1 MTNHR
6 AAVPPLGGLALL
18 TLSSLVACSGAGGS
32 PSAKPERQAIVVRTA
47 PVTVRDVVYR
57 IQALGSLEPDELT
70 RITAQVEG
78 AVSEVVF
85 REGDRVTPATVLLRI
100 DPERYRLETERA
112 EAALHQAEADAERSE
127 ADLKRREELAQSRLV
142 APEELAR
149 SRQETAR
156 LRAVAE
162 AARVARAIAEQNLQ
176 RSEVRPAAAGVI
188 NTRTVD
194 TGQFVKT
201 GDLLATLVDTTRLR
215 LRFRVSDAESLSAH
229 EGAEVT
235 FRVSALGGRD
245 FPARI
250 YHVGQVADPVSRQ
263 VEVLAWV
270 RNPGVLKPGFFAEVT
285 LPGQSKNQ
293 ALVVPEGAVLASEQ
307 GFIAYVVDGGTVH
320 ERPIQVGLRTG
331 DGFVEMLDGL
341 TRGETVVVEGSDRLA
356 DGVAVRDA
364 DTPAVADSPA
374 VADAPAR

>member
-1 MTNHR
+1 MTKHPG
-6 AAVPPLGGLALL
+6 ALLAIGGLAAFTFG
-18 TLSSLVACSGAGGS
+18 TLGCSGAGGS
-32 PSAKPERQAIVVRTA
+32 SSPPPGRAPIAVRTA

-57 IQALGSLEPDELT
+57 IEALGSLEPDELT
-70 RITAQVEG
+70 QITAQVEG
-78 AVSEVVF
+78 AVSEVLF
-85 REGDRVTPATVLLRI
+85 REGDRVTPETVLLRI

-112 EAALHQAEADAERSE
+112 EAALHQAVADAERAG
-127 ADLKRREELAQSRLV
+127 ADLRRREELAESRLV

-156 LRAVAE
+156 LQAVAE
-162 AARVARAIAEQNLQ
+162 AARVARAIAEQNLE
-176 RSEVRPAAAGVI
+176 RAEVRPPAAGVI

-201 GDLLATLVDTTRLR
+201 GDLLATLVNTARLR
-215 LRFRVSDAESLSAH
+215 LRFRVSDAESLSAR

-235 FRVSALGGRD
+235 FRVSALGARD

-270 RNPGVLKPGFFAEVT
+270 RNPGVLKPGFFAEVS
-285 LPGQSKNQ
+285 LPGPSKDE

-307 GFIAYVVDGGTVH
+307 GFVAYVVGGATVH
-320 ERPIQVGLRTG
+320 ERPIQLGLRTG
-331 DGFVEMLDGL
+331 DGLVEILDGL
-341 TRGETVVVEGSDRLA
+341 KRGETVVVEGSDRLA
-356 DGVAVRDA
+356 DGAAVRDA
-364 DTPAVADSPA
+364 D
-374 VADAPAR
+374 APSEAGAP